1 MGQVV
6 INVVIS
12 LVVTSIL
19 LCAYEVKMQQ
29 RFLDAYEKL
38 LRISRGIRETDVNKT
53 CPESGHPTESWG

>member
-19 LCAYEVKMQQ
+19 LRAYEVKMQK
-29 RFLDAYEKL
+29 RFLGAHEKV
-38 LRISRGIRETDVNKT
+38 SPDPQK
-53 CPESGHPTESWG
+53 C

>member
-19 LCAYEVKMQQ
+19 LRAYEVKMQK
-29 RFLDAYEKL
+29 RFLDVYKKL
-38 LRISRGIRETDVNKT
+38 LIISHIIRKTDFSKSSPKRGHD
-53 CPESGHPTESWG
+53 GH